1 MYLYCIWNKNF
12 LKDEKLCL
20 YTILEMHI
28 RKMKIKMH
36 NVLIK
41 EEQNKYVNKRINTQ
55 TNVVNYCE
63 RQVC

>member
-1 MYLYCIWNKNF
+1 
-12 LKDEKLCL
+12 
-20 YTILEMHI
+20 MHI

>member
-41 EEQNKYVNKRINTQ
+41 EEQNKYVNKGINTQ